1 MTHRQ
6 RSAAIVQHHWRI
18 AESPLYPK
26 GRGLAAVRTTLA
38 SAGLHPTT
46 GTSEGNRSS
55 FCYQEP
61 GPIALRATSLIPGAS
76 SQPLPRWEEQH
87 WVRRSCCPHCFPSFG
102 SGIFLYEMGK
112 LAFVLVALRLQCLGE
127 AFQCFEGCTCKIQL
141 YFFPHTS

>member
-6 RSAAIVQHHWRI
+6 RLAAIVQHHWRI

-26 GRGLAAVRTTLA
+26 GRGLATVRTTLA

-76 SQPLPRWEEQH
+76 SRPLPGWEEQQALG
-87 WVRRSCCPHCFPSFG
+87 WEVLLRTLLSFLWLWNFP
-102 SGIFLYEMGK
+102 L
-112 LAFVLVALRLQCLGE
+112 
-127 AFQCFEGCTCKIQL
+127 
-141 YFFPHTS
+141 